1 VPATCTEKGY
11 STGGCIYC
19 GMGTSQKFN
28 YVEAIGHSEV
38 TISGKDATCTETGL
52 TDGKMC
58 SVCGTTTVEQ
68 ETIPAKGHTETTIT
82 GKVATCTETGLTD
95 GKMCSVCGTT
105 TVEQETIPA
114 KGHTETTITGKAA
127 TCTETG
133 LTTGKKCSACGDIT
147 SKQTVIPATGHSY
160 IGLWVQHDENTH
172 INLCEYGCVSES
184 IVACE
189 YYTITLGPDTY
200 KICPICGVSQNY
212 TLELIAENVILPE
225 GNLPGTFICRFVDF
239 PFGKAMQKYPVMFSL
254 ACEQDGHIVPLQ
266 DGVVPFE
273 VILPYA
279 LEGEFRLFYIA
290 KDEVTH
296 MQNWV
301 EIMFTRNESSITFT
315 APYTGLF
322 VIMLV

>member
-38 TISGKDATCTETGL
+38 TISGKD
-52 TDGKMC
+52 
-58 SVCGTTTVEQ
+58 
-68 ETIPAKGHTETTIT
+68 
-82 GKVATCTETGLTD
+82 ATCTETGLTD

-273 VILPYA
+273 VILPFA

-290 KDEVTH
+290 EDEITH
-296 MQNWV
+296 IQNWV
-301 EIMFTRNESSITFT
+301 EIMFIQNENNITFT
-315 APYTGLF
+315 TPSTGLF